1 MKKTAFFI
9 ILVTLLLALSA
20 CGGKE
25 TPPPADNTPLTRAA
39 DPTTAPPTTAATA
52 TTAAAPAPAVD
63 MEAIYSGSGDAA
75 LVSAFGPAEKAEF
88 IAEAEAD
95 GYTVT
100 FEPDGG
106 VRMES
111 AEDGEVIVQK
121 PDGSWIVETEDG
133 GQLSYGNTGW
143 PESDLA
149 DRVPVPPFEIAY
161 PYESPSELTV
171 TFTNATLD
179 DLRAY
184 VEEVK
189 AAGFVKNAETED
201 MEVMGMVIYT
211 YTAQN
216 AEGYTVSV
224 FSAGGATG
232 LSVAK

>member
-1 MKKTAFFI
+1 MRKTVFFI
-9 ILVTLLLALSA
+9 ILVTLLLALAA

-39 DPTTAPPTTAATA
+39 DPTTATPTTAAPT
-52 TTAAAPAPAVD
+52 PAVD

-143 PESDLA
+143 PESVLA
-149 DRVPVPPFEIAY
+149 GQVPVPSFEIAY

-171 TFTNATLD
+171 TFTNATLE

-232 LSVAK
+232 LSVTK